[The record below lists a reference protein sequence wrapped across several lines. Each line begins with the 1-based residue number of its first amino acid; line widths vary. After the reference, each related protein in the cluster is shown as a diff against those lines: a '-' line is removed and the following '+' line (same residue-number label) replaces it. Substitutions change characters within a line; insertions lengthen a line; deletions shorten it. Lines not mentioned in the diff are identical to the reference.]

1 MADVERT
8 AVPWRQDPAKIE
20 AALVDWAGAH
30 LPDPV
35 SLTDL
40 RVPDSGMANDT
51 VLFTPNGEPLVARLA
66 QPTESPY
73 PTFDLEFPKR
83 IIELVRARTSVLVP
97 EIVHVERSD
106 ERFGAPSLIVRAV
119 GGVMPSDNPPYLI
132 DPNG

>member
-30 LPDPV
+30 RPDPV

-73 PTFDLEFPKR
+73 PTFDLEFQKR

-97 EIVHVERSD
+97 EIVHVDMSGRWCGVPLMVS
-106 ERFGAPSLIVRAV
+106 RAV
-119 GGVMPSDNPPYLI
+119 DGLVPSDNPPYLI